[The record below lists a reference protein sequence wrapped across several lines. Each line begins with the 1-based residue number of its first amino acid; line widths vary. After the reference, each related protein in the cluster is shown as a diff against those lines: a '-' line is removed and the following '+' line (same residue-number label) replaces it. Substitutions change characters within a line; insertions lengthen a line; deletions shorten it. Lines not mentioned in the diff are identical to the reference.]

1 MKNFILIF
9 CVLSWVGSCSPKQK
23 YKLGKQEIIDYN
35 GSYEQYDLLRKMN
48 FAEIKER
55 EQTVFMYKNKILNQ
69 KQFLRKLEKNE
80 PRKVS
85 ILESPNE
92 IQHLGFSSGKVKKVV
107 IAE

>member
-1 MKNFILIF
+1 MKNFILLF
-9 CVLSWVGSCSPKQK
+9 SVLCCVSSCSPKQK

-35 GSYEQYDLLRKMN
+35 GSYEQNDLLRKMN

-55 EQTVFMYKNKILNQ
+55 EQTVFMYKNKVINQ
-69 KQFLRKLEKNE
+69 KQFLRKLEKNK
-80 PRKVS
+80 PKRLT
-85 ILESPNE
+85 IFESPKE